1 MLVTA
6 PETGARLATTYG
18 HVLLLEPNEERD
30 LEGPLLQLALAAGCT
45 TPTTGKRAKVPPV
58 ENREDRIR
66 DAINQVIAQNDP
78 SLMTASGLP
87 RTKDVAVAAGF
98 DVMRDEVEAVFRAM

>member
-18 HVLLLEPNEERD
+18 HVLLLEPNEVRD
-30 LEGPLLQLALAAGCT
+30 LDGPLLQLALAAGCA
-45 TPTTGKRAKVPPV
+45 PPVAEKRTKAKPV
-58 ENREDRIR
+58 ENRDDRIR

-78 SLMTASGLP
+78 NLLTASGLP

-98 DVMRDEVEAVFRAM
+98 DVMRDEVEAVFRTM